1 MNFTTNYDNVGTGSD
16 LIPEGEYECVVRTA
30 ALNSTANGTPYFDV
44 RLVIRNDVSQKFS
57 NRYIFHSLWKK
68 KEPSE
73 ADMQVDGFSF
83 AQIMALAKA
92 AQLPAGKSY
101 PGLNEMGKDLI
112 GKPVRVTIE
121 HNTYKEKTSE
131 RVKYVNET
139 KYPDCK
145 HVYKEAAPA
154 ANNQAY
160 AQKPQQQFASAAV
173 PTVPTATAADLSD
186 FEEVISDSDL
196 PF

>member
-30 ALNSTANGTPYFDV
+30 ALNSTGKGTPYFDV

-160 AQKPQQQFASAAV
+160 AQKPQQQFASYG
-173 PTVPTATAADLSD
+173 THSNSGRSER
-186 FEEVISDSDL
+186 F
-196 PF
+196 